1 MVHINPAN
9 VINILI
15 TALHISRIPPS
26 PINHREVELSE
37 IIHTIIV
44 DSKNDVSFTTD
55 YVTTLEFEDLAR
67 PQECEF
73 VQDDNIQE
81 DEEFTINE
89 FDDVCVPGESGNV
102 DLNYKIRAVEFWR
115 SGSKD
120 SKSFGSVQHQF
131 RKVKLLSIVQN
142 VLDKFQ
148 TAIDQGSL
156 IHNIDIR
163 RWALEAKEEVNL
175 PTFKAG
181 HTWVMNF
188 KKVHNIVSRKVTK
201 FVSRSAQQDKQ
212 HLHLTSSEFVNQ
224 VIPYIATHNPSNVYN
239 ADESGFNLEIH
250 SGRTLTHRGEKTIEA
265 SVQSVSS
272 ITHSYTILPRCPSQL
287 LSPLFMVLKETT
299 GEFGPRVEKTLFRP
313 ANVFLTASK
322 SGKLTSYHF
331 NIWLTEVF
339 LPKTGSQSVLL
350 LDSWSGHCPSTFQQ
364 NIPAKKQVIALT
376 IPKGTTGLIQPL
388 DVFGFRIW
396 KNFVRTFSDRVLL
409 YNLDVN
415 LHLRNNIIKLQSLT
429 HIQLSSPRFQE
440 LFKYAWYK
448 SGYLEQRPSRFEN
461 PVDFSF
467 NFLEA

>member
-1 MVHINPAN
+1 MYNAQGARARETVLDFVGSVGRWATKKRTGIRACD
-9 VINILI
+9 VDKVFEEL
-15 TALHISRIPPS
+15 TAGFSEARNARIRQKRVTS
-26 PINHREVELSE
+26 PTVLPDGKSNYQKLYIP
-37 IIHTIIV
+37 TIIV

-120 SKSFGSVQHQF
+120 RKSLGSVQHQF
-131 RKVKLLSIVQN
+131 RKVKSVQQLYRWEAALANDGTRREQLLSIVQN

-156 IHNIDIR
+156 IHDIDIR
-163 RWALEAKEEVNL
+163 RWALKAKEEVNL

-181 HTWVMNF
+181 HTWIMNF

-224 VIPYIATHNPSNVYN
+224 VKPYIATHNPSNVYN

-250 SGRTLTHRGEKTIEA
+250 SGRTLTHRGGKTIEA

-272 ITHSYTILPRCPSQL
+272 ITHSYTILPTISASGQL

-331 NIWLTEVF
+331 NI
-339 LPKTGSQSVLL
+339 
-350 LDSWSGHCPSTFQQ
+350 
-364 NIPAKKQVIALT
+364 
-376 IPKGTTGLIQPL
+376 
-388 DVFGFRIW
+388 
-396 KNFVRTFSDRVLL
+396 
-409 YNLDVN
+409 
-415 LHLRNNIIKLQSLT
+415 
-429 HIQLSSPRFQE
+429 
-440 LFKYAWYK
+440 
-448 SGYLEQRPSRFEN
+448 
-461 PVDFSF
+461 
-467 NFLEA
+467 